1 MLTLIVAIGENNE
14 IGNNGRMPWHLPSDL
29 KHFKS
34 LTLGKPVI
42 MGRRTFEAIGKPLP
56 ERRNIVVTHN
66 RGLHVDGIEV
76 AHSLTDALV
85 LAAGVPEI
93 MLIGGG
99 ELYREA
105 LPRAQR
111 LYLTRVHARFD
122 ADTFFPELDPAE
134 WRETAREDR
143 AADAYN
149 PYAYS
154 FVTLQRRVSANL
166 A

>member
-1 MLTLIVAIGENNE
+1 MLSLIVAVGANNE
-14 IGNNGRMPWHLPSDL
+14 IGKNRRMPWHLPADL
-29 KHFKS
+29 KHFKA
-34 LTLGKPVI
+34 LTLGKPII
-42 MGRRTFEAIGKPLP
+42 MGRKTFAAIGKPLP
-56 ERRNIVVTHN
+56 DRRNIVVTRD
-66 RGLHVDGIEV
+66 RGLHADGIEV

-111 LYLTRVHARFD
+111 IYLTRVHASFD
-122 ADTFFPELDPAE
+122 ADTFFPALDPAD
-134 WRETAREDR
+134 WRETAREDH
-143 AADAYN
+143 AADERNAF
-149 PYAYS
+149 AYS
-154 FVTLQRRVSANL
+154 FITLERRLPANL